1 MSGEHFNYQ
10 DSALKSEVFGW
21 DERFRNV
28 FEDREISELVWDVLN
43 LIHDFDW
50 YASGD
55 TIEDDWLKSK
65 SAFKA
70 KWLEVAPEDRIK
82 RIVDDS
88 ISEARQELYK
98 AFLPPEALHGGN
110 T

>member
-1 MSGEHFNYQ
+1 MSGGHFNYQ
-10 DSALKSEVFGW
+10 DSSLKSEIFGW

-28 FEDREISELVWDVLN
+28 FEDREISELVWDILN

-50 YASGD
+50 YYSGD
-55 TIEDDWLKSK
+55 TGEDDWLKSK
-65 SAFKA
+65 AAFKA
-70 KWLEVAPEDRIK
+70 KWLKATPEDRIK

-88 ISEARQELYK
+88 INETKREIYK
-98 AFLPPEALHGGN
+98 TFLPSEVLPGGD